1 MAILNHGST
10 KRQFHIKS
18 GLRINKKLRTISGSR
33 NEKPKGPKKK

>member
-18 GLRINKKLRTISGSR
+18 GLRANKKLKTVSGLKNGKSK
-33 NEKPKGPKKK
+33 KPKKE

>member
-18 GLRINKKLRTISGSR
+18 GLRINKKLKTVSKSGDG
-33 NEKPKGPKKK
+33 KPKKPKKK